1 MVQPILH
8 YSAASHQGQR
18 DNNEDT
24 YLGLPEQGLWLVADG
39 MGGHQAGEVASASV
53 AQTLRTQTQNNLKN
67 ALERSHQAVLEAA
80 DRGVGAPGMG
90 STAVVLRSHNN
101 DYEVAWVGDSR
112 AYLWTP
118 SPDGGCLER
127 LTRDHS
133 YVQMLLAS
141 GAIGPD
147 EVENHPDKNII
158 TQCLGSQQ
166 LEALQVDSVKGSWQ
180 PGQCILL
187 CSDGLTD
194 ELSDRHIAEILSQA
208 SGPRAGVKRL
218 LRAAL
223 KEGGHDN
230 ITLLLVC
237 APPPGRMSGWR
248 QKLQRIRHKA
258 SALPWLGRGIYL
270 VLLMTLILLLFLVL
284 H

>member
-8 YSAASHQGQR
+8 YSATSHRGQR

-24 YLGLPEQGLWLVADG
+24 YLSLPEHGLWLVADG
-39 MGGHQAGEVASASV
+39 MGGHQAGEVASAIV
-53 AQTLRTQTQNNLKN
+53 AQTLRTQTQKPLKE
-67 ALERSHQAVLEAA
+67 ALEHSHQAVLEAA
-80 DRGVGAPGMG
+80 NRGIGAPGMG
-90 STAVVLRSHNN
+90 STAVVLCSHNN

-118 SPDGGCLER
+118 SPEGGLLER

-166 LEALQVDSVKGSWQ
+166 LEALQVDSVQGSWQ
-180 PGQCILL
+180 PEQCILL

-194 ELSDRHIAEILSQA
+194 ELSDRGIADILSQA
-208 SGPRAGVKRL
+208 PDPRAGVRRL

-237 APPPGRMSGWR
+237 APSPRRLRGWR
-248 QKLQRIRHKA
+248 HKLQKAQHKVA
-258 SALPWLGRGIYL
+258 TLPWLGRSLYI
-270 VLLMTLILLLFLVL
+270 VLLVTLILLLLLVL
-284 H
+284 R

>member
-1 MVQPILH
+1 MAQSMLH
-8 YSAASHQGQR
+8 CSAASHQGQR

-24 YLGLPEQGLWLVADG
+24 YLSLPEQGLWLVADG
-39 MGGHQAGEVASASV
+39 MGGHQAGEVASAIV
-53 AQTLRTQTQNNLKN
+53 AQTLRTQTQKNLKE

-80 DRGVGAPGMG
+80 DRGIGAPGMG
-90 STAVVLRSHNN
+90 STAVVLRSRNN

-141 GAIGPD
+141 GVIGPD

-166 LEALQVDSVKGSWQ
+166 LEALQVDSVKGRWQ
-180 PGQCILL
+180 PDQCILL

-194 ELSDRHIAEILSQA
+194 ELSDRDIAQILGQSHDARA
-208 SGPRAGVKRL
+208 SVKRL

-237 APPPGRMSGWR
+237 APAPRRFSGWR
-248 QKLQRIRHKA
+248 QKLQKIWQKLA
-258 SALPWLGRGIYL
+258 TPPWLGKGLYL
-270 VLLMTLILLLFLVL
+270 VLLVTLVFLLLLVL
-284 H
+284 R

>member
-1 MVQPILH
+1 MTQTTLD

-24 YLGLPEQGLWLVADG
+24 YLSLPEQGLWLVADG
-39 MGGHQAGEVASASV
+39 MGGHQAGEVASAIV
-53 AQTLRTQTQNNLKN
+53 AQTLRSHTQKTLKE
-67 ALERSHQAVLEAA
+67 ALEHSHQAVLEAA
-80 DRGVGAPGMG
+80 DRGIGAPGMG

-118 SPDGGCLER
+118 SPEGGCLER

-141 GAIGPD
+141 GAIGPE

-180 PGQCILL
+180 PDQCILL

-194 ELSDRHIAEILSQA
+194 ELSDRNIAEILSQA
-208 SGPRAGVKRL
+208 PDSRAGVKRL

-237 APPPGRMSGWR
+237 APSPRHLSNWR
-248 QKLQRIRHKA
+248 HKLQKARHKVA
-258 SALPWLGRGIYL
+258 ALPWLGRSLYL
-270 VLLMTLILLLFLVL
+270 VLLVTLVLLLLLVL
-284 H
+284 R

>member
-39 MGGHQAGEVASASV
+39 MGGHEAGEVASAIV
-53 AQTLRTQTQNNLKN
+53 ARTLSTQSQKSLKE
-67 ALERSHQAVLEAA
+67 ALEKSHQAILDAA
-80 DRGVGAPGMG
+80 GRGIGAPGMG

-101 DYEVAWVGDSR
+101 DYEIAWVGDSR

-118 SPDGGCLER
+118 SPEGGSLER

-147 EVENHPDKNII
+147 EVEHHPDKNII

-194 ELSDRHIAEILSQA
+194 ELSDRDIAEILSQA
-208 SGPRAGVKRL
+208 PGPRAGVKRL

-237 APPPGRMSGWR
+237 APSPGRISDWR
-248 QKLQRIRHKA
+248 QKLQHIRHKV
-258 SALPWLGRGIYL
+258 STLPSLGRGIYL
-270 VLLMTLILLLFLVL
+270 VLLMTLILLLFLGL
-284 H
+284 R

>member
-39 MGGHQAGEVASASV
+39 MGGHQAGEVASAIV
-53 AQTLRTQTQNNLKN
+53 AQTLRTQTQNNLKD

-194 ELSDRHIAEILSQA
+194 ELSDRDIAEILSQA

-237 APPPGRMSGWR
+237 APSPGRMSGWR
-248 QKLQRIRHKA
+248 QKLQHIRHKA

-284 H
+284 R